1 MTRRQKTQ
9 NERVAALL
17 RRAGRRGLQQI
28 DVEGPVLDGGPPIR
42 RLASRINDL
51 RGHGWVIDSSAR
63 RAKMAVYVALSEP
76 AAPAQQPAR
85 PAEDVPTSTPAAA
98 PVLFAP
104 PAPPS
109 PPARCAI
116 LGADT

>member
-1 MTRRQKTQ
+1 MTGRQKTQ

-17 RRAGRRGLQQI
+17 RQAGRCGLQQQ
-28 DVEGPVLDGGPPIR
+28 DVDGPVLDGGPPIR
-42 RLASRINDL
+42 RLASRISDL
-51 RGHGWVIDSSAR
+51 RDRGWMIDASAR
-63 RAKMAVYVALSEP
+63 RSKMAVYRLISEP

-85 PAEDVPTSTPAAA
+85 PAEDVPTSSSAAA
-98 PVLFAP
+98 PVLFEAP
-104 PAPPS
+104 AAPA

>member
-17 RRAGRRGLQQI
+17 RQAARRGLTQL
-28 DVEGPVLDGGPPIR
+28 DADGPVLDGGPPIR
-42 RLASRINDL
+42 RLASRISDL
-51 RGHGWVIDSSAR
+51 RDRGWVIDSSAR
-63 RAKMAVYVALSEP
+63 RSKMAVYRLIAEP

-85 PAEDVPTSTPAAA
+85 PAQDVPTSSLAAAVLFEAPAA
-98 PVLFAP
+98 
-104 PAPPS
+104 PA